1 MALGSREFVEEVEKY
16 YDLIEQK
23 RKAKKAEFNLPAN
36 QRLKIS
42 LIDIDDNKNDI
53 FEITVALHRLF
64 IMQPNINNLSNE
76 ENDKLI
82 KKAKLIAFA
91 GVIATFKDFDNKNWN
106 NFWQF
111 YSSEAGLSLN
121 DNFFEKIIKSALID
135 EGLIVKKLDKN
146 DTYTDIIA
154 REAKLPDSIITDI
167 LYIFTLYKKYFYP
180 TLLIRD
186 FFKELN
192 EKDYHNMLSLIP
204 DNQEREEANNIYKRL
219 HEIKDKTTETLIDLI
234 SFNNY
239 INTGVK
245 PLNKD
250 TLDNY
255 VSQYKEKF
263 DCDISEIFK
272 NDELKEKFLSVF
284 PSFYS
289 FQFKRFLNEYDD
301 NAKVILPDQTTKPVS
316 ELKTQESLD
325 FGIYK
330 IENESFIITPN
341 QAKELEFFLNLPKEK
356 IIIQA
361 NKAMILSDTE
371 METYLGPVKTLNQ
384 PCKIY
389 NEGQM
394 QGYLWY
400 GNKPLL
406 EPLTILNDEGE
417 LDSYQPLE
425 NLISNLSL
433 RLKDKERNPNFELSL
448 DHLLIVSQENKGKK
462 VKIIDT
468 EQNNTSKE
476 FIIDSVGYSGKTPF
490 KIKNQKPGL
499 VTLYLTSG
507 GQPLELKQFES
518 RLNFEIENYIL
529 FDSHTNKRI
538 APNSKPY
545 FGCSNKLF
553 LFTVKEFE
561 GKWVN
566 DVCEVSM
573 YQNFG
578 KYNVYEIEWV
588 DTSKPLDLNIN
599 SYFKWKFNNS
609 CTFDS
614 TVKHNNYPNSKYII
628 YGKNYF
634 HSMKDIHIN
643 LAPNCDAVKIG
654 NIDIKVSFNYDI
666 VSPNM
671 KLGAVNDLI
680 GRDFNSTEI
689 DEQLIKAL
697 MPNYKEL
704 SYGKYD
710 FEFSYDDSLLLSHSV
725 IVIPEFEIT
734 EGKDVYVEG
743 DDIVLSLSSDIPCF
757 RNGKTLQ
764 NYLFDE
770 PAKCNFSINPNNK
783 VIEFKKSTYYKTA
796 KLYNPYIEIP
806 LKYDP
811 EIIGFRFRQD
821 NRLYQT
827 DRINYYDI
835 DKNTLVIKSSQRDSR
850 LKINNST
857 VKNLIPNNSG
867 IILEP
872 LVSSKEHISADI
884 NDVSIQVGKNE
895 LNFEILWNTKVSKL
909 ACENAFYSAEQG
921 ISFLISYEG
930 SNQSTLKFIMTD
942 KDGNLLDIRKITSG
956 DDPSPKFVR
965 YDRQKNCVLITCD
978 GRKWENRQFTF
989 HLDPKVISELE
1000 NVYLEGIYE
1009 DNKETFGKLVF
1020 KNEESVP
1027 ELKEINA
1034 RIRDEQDNPYTYF
1047 ERGFLYSEMNMFM
1060 LAEQDFDK
1068 SLSLGLDDEEANNY
1082 IEVFKESQIN
1092 NSLTYELNQITIL
1105 ARKLYTDELL
1115 LEVE

>member
-23 RKAKKAEFNLPAN
+23 RKAKKAELNLPAN
-36 QRLKIS
+36 QRLKLS
-42 LIDIDDNKNDI
+42 LIDIKDYEDDI

-64 IMQPNINNLSNE
+64 IMQPSINNLSNSDTE
-76 ENDKLI
+76 KLI

-91 GVIATFKDFDNKNWN
+91 GVISVFKNFDNKNWN

-111 YSSEAGLSLN
+111 YSSEATLSLN
-121 DNFFEKIIKSALID
+121 DDFFDKIIKSALIE
-135 EGLIVKKLDKN
+135 EGLIIKKLDKN
-146 DTYTDIIA
+146 DTYTDLIA
-154 REAKLPDSIITDI
+154 REAILPDSIISDI
-167 LYIFTLYKKYFYP
+167 LYIFILYKKYFYP

-204 DNQEREEANNIYKRL
+204 DTKEREEANHIYKRL
-219 HEIKDKTTETLIDLI
+219 HEIKDKTTDTLIDLI
-234 SFNNY
+234 RFNNY

-255 VSQYKEKF
+255 VQQYKEKF
-263 DCDISEIFK
+263 DSDISEIFK
-272 NDELKEKFLSVF
+272 NDTLKEEFLSVF
-284 PSFYS
+284 PSYYS

-301 NAKVILPDQTTKPVS
+301 NLKVTLPDNSSKTVS
-316 ELKTQESLD
+316 ELKAQESLD
-325 FGIYK
+325 FGIYG
-330 IENESFIITPN
+330 IGNDTFTVTPN

-356 IIIQA
+356 ITVQA
-361 NKAMILSDTE
+361 NKAMVLSDTE
-371 METYLGPVKTLNQ
+371 IETSLGPIKTLNQ
-384 PCKIY
+384 PSKIY
-389 NEGQM
+389 YNGQL

-406 EPLTILNDEGE
+406 EPLTVINDEGE
-417 LDSYQPLE
+417 IDSYQPVE
-425 NLISNLSL
+425 NLISSLSL
-433 RLKDKERNPNFELSL
+433 KLKGKDRAPYFELNL
-448 DHLLIVSQENKGKK
+448 DHLLIVSQENKGQK

-468 EQNNTSKE
+468 EQNNNSKE
-476 FIIDSVGYSGKTPF
+476 FIIDNVGYSGKIPF
-490 KIKNQKPGL
+490 KIKSKKPGL
-499 VTLYLTSG
+499 VTLYLTSNN
-507 GQPLELKQFES
+507 QPLELKQFES
-518 RLNFEIENYIL
+518 RLNFEVENYIL
-529 FDSHTNKRI
+529 FDSHTNNRI

-566 DVCEVSM
+566 DVCEVSV

-578 KYNVYEIEWV
+578 KYNVYEIDWV
-588 DTSKPLDLNIN
+588 DTSKPLELNIN

-614 TVKHNNYPNSKYII
+614 IVKHNNYPNSKYIT

-634 HSMKDIHIN
+634 HNIKDININ
-643 LAPNCDAVKIG
+643 LVPNCEIVKPG
-654 NIDIKVSFNYDI
+654 NIDIKVSFNYDV

-680 GRDFNSTEI
+680 GRDFNSTII
-689 DEQLIKAL
+689 DESIIKAL
-697 MPNYKEL
+697 LPNFKEL

-710 FEFSYDDSLLLSHSV
+710 FEFSYEDSVLLSHSAL
-725 IVIPEFEIT
+725 VIPEFEIN
-734 EGKDVYVEG
+734 EGSEVYVEG
-743 DDIVLSLSSDIPCF
+743 EDIVLSLSTNVPCF

-764 NYLFDE
+764 NYLFDD

-783 VIEFKKSTYYKTA
+783 VIEFKKSTYHKKA
-796 KLYNPYIEIP
+796 KLYNPYVEIP

-827 DRINYYDI
+827 DSLNYYDI
-835 DKNTLVIKSSQRDSR
+835 DKNTLVIKASQRDSR

-872 LVSSKEHISADI
+872 LVSSKEYISKNT
-884 NDVSIQVGKNE
+884 NDVSIQIGKNE
-895 LNFEILWNTKVSKL
+895 LNFEIVWNTKVSKL
-909 ACENAFYSAEQG
+909 ACENAFYSPEQG
-921 ISFLISYEG
+921 ISFTMTYEG
-930 SNQSTLKFIMTD
+930 ANQSTLKFIMTD
-942 KDGNLLDIRKITSG
+942 KEGNSLDIRKITSG
-956 DDPSPKFVR
+956 SDTSPKFVR

-1000 NVYLEGIYE
+1000 NIFLEGIYE

-1027 ELKEINA
+1027 ELKEIND
-1034 RIRDEQDNPYTYF
+1034 RIRDEQNNPYTYF

-1060 LAEQDFDK
+1060 LAEQDFNH

-1092 NSLTYELNQITIL
+1092 NSLTYELNQITSL